1 MWEQQSFHGTS
12 LICKSL
18 NRWPA
23 TPSKP
28 VSVVHRT
35 DSPSVQLTGEAAI
48 QFSIATKKCT
58 NPLREIQRHHTKR
71 STGNPRFV
79 ADLVDWA
86 GVKKAFLEEAKGK
99 INQNHADLLSLGA
112 YLFVESIG
120 KGPW

>member
-1 MWEQQSFHGTS
+1 MSVPRDTQSASRKTERPFQH
-12 LICKSL
+12 
-18 NRWPA
+18 
-23 TPSKP
+23 
-28 VSVVHRT
+28 
-35 DSPSVQLTGEAAI
+35 VQAQT
-48 QFSIATKKCT
+48 
-58 NPLREIQRHHTKR
+58 LREIQRHHTKR

>member
-1 MWEQQSFHGTS
+1 MVLLLKIKKYHFQT
-12 LICKSL
+12 L
-18 NRWPA
+18 A
-23 TPSKP
+23 TGVPKLK
-28 VSVVHRT
+28 T
-35 DSPSVQLTGEAAI
+35 
-48 QFSIATKKCT
+48 
-58 NPLREIQRHHTKR
+58 LREIQRHHTKR

>member
-1 MWEQQSFHGTS
+1 MKRSLTLIRSLQYVVASMVHHICSQDNGEFSFM
-12 LICKSL
+12 
-18 NRWPA
+18 
-23 TPSKP
+23 
-28 VSVVHRT
+28 
-35 DSPSVQLTGEAAI
+35 EALA
-48 QFSIATKKCT
+48 SENEA
-58 NPLREIQRHHTKR
+58 LREIQRHHTKR

-86 GVKKAFLEEAKGK
+86 GVKKASLEEAKGK

>member
-1 MWEQQSFHGTS
+1 MQSP
-12 LICKSL
+12 
-18 NRWPA
+18 RE
-23 TPSKP
+23 
-28 VSVVHRT
+28 R
-35 DSPSVQLTGEAAI
+35 VQVLPCASG
-48 QFSIATKKCT
+48 
-58 NPLREIQRHHTKR
+58 PLHEIQRHHTKR

-99 INQNHADLLSLGA
+99 INQNHADLMSLGA